1 MFPLSTV
8 LFPGAELPLHVFED
22 RYRSLVA
29 DVLETTREFGTVLI
43 TAGSEVG
50 GSDRRSDVGALV
62 AIEMAAPFADGRWL
76 LATRAIER
84 IRVLEWLEDDPY
96 PRATV
101 ERIPS
106 AALVGATELLGTAS
120 AAVRRLRMLMS
131 ELDHGPCCSLELGLG
146 DDPTDAAWM
155 ACALAPIT
163 QFDSQRLLEETD
175 PVARLEALAD
185 LACQRIGDIEEL
197 LSHPAE

>member
-1 MFPLSTV
+1 M
-8 LFPGAELPLHVFED
+8 
-22 RYRSLVA
+22 
-29 DVLETTREFGTVLI
+29 
-43 TAGSEVG
+43 
-50 GSDRRSDVGALV
+50 
-62 AIEMAAPFADGRWL
+62 
-76 LATRAIER
+76 
-84 IRVLEWLEDDPY
+84 
-96 PRATV
+96 
-101 ERIPS
+101 
-106 AALVGATELLGTAS
+106 
-120 AAVRRLRMLMS
+120 
-131 ELDHGPCCSLELGLG
+131 LGLG